1 MLQKTP
7 DRVRVLGEFA
17 DYMDRLQPE
26 KLIYER
32 WCGCVAGHAI
42 KQYGSE
48 WDKVRLARGRYY
60 SHPTGA
66 ESALWPLE
74 TAKQILHLTKEE
86 AWDLFV
92 RRFDTFGTY
101 DITPKMVADK
111 LRELM
116 FV

>member
-7 DRVRVLGEFA
+7 DRVRILGEFA
-17 DYMDRLQPE
+17 DYMDCLPPN

-32 WCGCVAGHAI
+32 WCACIAGHAI
-42 KQYGSE
+42 KEYGSDE
-48 WDKVRLARGRYY
+48 DKAQIARGKYY
-60 SHPTGA
+60 IQLPMA
-66 ESALWPLE
+66 EASLWPFE
-74 TAKQILHLTKEE
+74 TAKEILHLTKDE

-101 DITPKMVADK
+101 DITPKMVANK